1 MNTALATATLA
12 TAAFGAVAFV
22 AYWFG
27 VRHAEQETRAWKRR
41 AYGNEQIAGILAD
54 ANSELKAEL
63 RSLRSGRDLSNREA
77 RQIEQIIR
85 EAG

>member
-12 TAAFGAVAFV
+12 AAAFGAVAFV

-63 RSLRSGRDLSNREA
+63 RSVRSGRLSSSET
-77 RQIEQIIR
+77 RQFEQIIR
-85 EAG
+85 EAGE